1 MDLRN
6 NLFSKP
12 AARGGAPGLPG
23 RQVQR
28 PPGGDPGGYSPAP
41 SGYGSPAPGYGS
53 PAGRSPAPAPAPPR
67 QQNPP
72 GGGYGGD
79 GYAKESYG
87 GAGYGGGYGDAP
99 GSYQPPSRSRQVRL
113 RIAKVED
120 KTLQSQYIFGNM

>member
-23 RQVQR
+23 RNVQQR
-28 PPGGDPGGYSPAP
+28 PPGGDTGGYAP
-41 SGYGSPAPGYGS
+41 S
-53 PAGRSPAPAPAPPR
+53 PAGYGAPAPRSPMPPR

-79 GYAKESYG
+79 GYGKETYG
-87 GAGYGGGYGDAP
+87 GPGGGYADGPA
-99 GSYQPPSRSRQVRL
+99 SYQPQPRSRQVRL

-120 KTLQSQYIFGNM
+120 KTLQSQYIFGNL

>member
-12 AARGGAPGLPG
+12 AARGGGPGLPG
-23 RQVQR
+23 RNVQQR
-28 PPGGDPGGYSPAP
+28 PPGGDPGGYAP
-41 SGYGSPAPGYGS
+41 SPTGYGAPSP
-53 PAGRSPAPAPAPPR
+53 RSPMPPR

-79 GYAKESYG
+79 GYGKESYG
-87 GAGYGGGYGDAP
+87 GAGYGGGYADGP
-99 GSYQPPSRSRQVRL
+99 GSYQAQPRSRQVRL

-120 KTLQSQYIFGNM
+120 KTLQSQYIFGNL